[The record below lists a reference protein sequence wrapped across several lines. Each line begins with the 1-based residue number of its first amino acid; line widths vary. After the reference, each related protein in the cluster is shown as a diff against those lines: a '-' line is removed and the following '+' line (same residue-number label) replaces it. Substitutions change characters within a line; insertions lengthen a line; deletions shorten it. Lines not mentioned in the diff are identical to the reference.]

1 MSNCFGFGN
10 LRALRELILHAFIAI
25 TVQFLAMSGRAK
37 RRATDNFKKICAHN

>member
-25 TVQFLAMSGRAK
+25 TVQFLTKNGIFSSLRYWSALSPQ
-37 RRATDNFKKICAHN
+37 

>member
-25 TVQFLAMSGRAK
+25 TVQFLAMNGIFSSLRYWSALSPQ
-37 RRATDNFKKICAHN
+37 